1 MTKREKRFWTGA
13 GLVAAELLVTMV
25 AFTGALASL
34 IFAIRPMMRKYKRV
48 DLKIFDRIQ
57 AHTNERNN
65 RIMKGITFLGTH
77 KFLIPANLSLII
89 YFLFIRKRTWF
100 SIRVASVALSSLIL
114 MMVLKKLFHR
124 KRPLL
129 PLLEP
134 ARGLSFPSG
143 HAMMSVSFY
152 GLLIYIISH
161 TIKQSTVKWSMI
173 ISLLVLIRAIG
184 FSRVYLRVHYASDVL
199 AGNITGLLWLLVSQD
214 VLNRLEAFNKEKAKQ
229 LVNFAQNAAASPT
242 LELAPP
248 L

>member
-1 MTKREKRFWTGA
+1 MTNREKRFWTGA
-13 GLVAAELLVTMV
+13 GLVTVELLVTMV

-34 IFAIRPMMRKYKRV
+34 IFTIRPVMRRYKRA
-48 DLKIFDRIQ
+48 DLKIFDRIK
-57 AHTNERNN
+57 AHTSERNN
-65 RIMKGITFLGTH
+65 RIMKGFTFLGTH
-77 KFLIPANLSLII
+77 QFMIPANLSLIA

-143 HAMMSVSFY
+143 HAMMSTSFY
-152 GLLIYIISH
+152 GLLVYIIKH
-161 TIKQSTVKWSMI
+161 TIRNPAVQWPLTGA
-173 ISLLVLIRAIG
+173 LVLLICTIG

-199 AGNITGLLWLLVSQD
+199 AGYITGLLWLVVSMD
-214 VLNRLEAFNKEKAKQ
+214 VLNRLEAFNREKARQ
-229 LVNFAQNAAASPT
+229 LSVQLSKAAWPVAFAT
-242 LELAPP
+242 
-248 L
+248 